1 MTLMSFSR
9 PPALAC
15 LFFSFFPLL
24 HPLWVK
30 DFLFYLLY
38 LPCHS
43 EFYMDTNGANSFI
56 FWYDI
61 SAVALAKFVALSKIP
76 SGTFRNVLNAM
87 IFVFSVAKL
96 GKDLNG
102 VCLEIIVL
110 CNAILRWIY
119 SSE

>member
-1 MTLMSFSR
+1 
-9 PPALAC
+9 
-15 LFFSFFPLL
+15 
-24 HPLWVK
+24 
-30 DFLFYLLY
+30 
-38 LPCHS
+38 
-43 EFYMDTNGANSFI
+43 MDTNEANSFI

-110 CNAILRWIY
+110 SKLQRYIKMDLQFRMNNNKFC
-119 SSE
+119 